1 MIRGPLSFILLNF
14 NSGHWAYWNS
24 FKGTHSWT
32 PCEVFITG
40 MIKIILIIPSTIRES
55 QLMNLKGSIQH
66 AALLHGCM
74 LMPMILPKLPLL
86 CVTCCIFLCISSQI
100 WVNFSDE
107 YIIQNVITTKLF
119 RTHILLMDTYIQL
132 S

>member
-1 MIRGPLSFILLNF
+1 
-14 NSGHWAYWNS
+14 
-24 FKGTHSWT
+24 
-32 PCEVFITG
+32 
-40 MIKIILIIPSTIRES
+40 
-55 QLMNLKGSIQH
+55 MNLKGSIQH